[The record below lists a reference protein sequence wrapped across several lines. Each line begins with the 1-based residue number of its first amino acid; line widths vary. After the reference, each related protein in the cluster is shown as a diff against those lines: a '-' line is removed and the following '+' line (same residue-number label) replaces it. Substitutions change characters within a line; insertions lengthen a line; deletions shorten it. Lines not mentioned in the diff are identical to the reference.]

1 MAKVKVRRTHR
12 EELPGVVVLRDA
24 VAGSS
29 DQMLDIDMEI
39 DPDLNHLITHDP
51 DGFMTAIDRDE
62 TLGYGAAFIRSR
74 QWILSQLWV
83 LPQHQG
89 TGAGEALF
97 SKLLSFGEN
106 SGAKEYLALV
116 PPAGGIQ
123 ALLVKH
129 GFQPVVP
136 VFHIH
141 LSASSAEGP
150 AGAMARLF
158 PAKEVSQ
165 ELLARQGQTDVD
177 RIDKIARNLVREVD
191 HHYWLKE
198 RSGRTVFVRQGARVA
213 AYGYG
218 GPHQVGPVCGTTQ
231 EAALCALGHS
241 IEMALETR
249 PEQDISISMPAS
261 FSPAVQALLEAGARI
276 QSTSLLYGRGS
287 TSAFDRVVFGNP
299 TLP

>member
-29 DQMLDIDMEI
+29 DQILDIDMEI

-74 QWILSQLWV
+74 QWILSQLWI

-89 TGAGEALF
+89 IGAGEALL
-97 SKLLSFGEN
+97 SKLLNFGEN
-106 SGAKEYLALV
+106 SGAKEFLALV
-116 PPAGGIQ
+116 PMAGSIQ
-123 ALLVKH
+123 ALLVNH
-129 GFQPVVP
+129 GFKPVVP
-136 VFHIH
+136 VFHLH
-141 LSASSAEGP
+141 LSASLAKGP
-150 AGAMARLF
+150 AGAMTRLL

-165 ELLARQGQTDVD
+165 ELLARQGQGDAD
-177 RIDKIARNLVREVD
+177 RIDRIARNLVREID

-198 RSGRTVFVRQGARVA
+198 RSARAVFVRQGSRVA

-218 GPHQVGPVCGTTQ
+218 GPQQIGPVSGTTQ
-231 EAALCALGHS
+231 DAALCALGHS
-241 IEMALETR
+241 IEMALEAM
-249 PEQDISISMPAS
+249 PEQDISILIPAS
-261 FSPAVQALLEAGARI
+261 FSPAVLALLDSGARI
-276 QSTSLLYGRGS
+276 RSTSLLYGRGL